1 MKKTLYL
8 FLAISFVFTACKKEE
23 GCTDPIA
30 SNYNADAEED
40 DGSCIFSLV
49 GVWNPYEVSVTANQ
63 TVSMAGQILQ
73 SFDTAYTMTAAEAEI
88 EGNIEFT
95 NAGTVITTN
104 DDGNLETDNYSTSGN
119 TITIIDSYGESSM
132 ATYTVSKTNLS
143 FTITDTETSSDFGA
157 EITSTTEMTINSTRQ

>member
-1 MKKTLYL
+1 MKKTLNL
-8 FLAISFVFTACKKEE
+8 FFAISFVFTACKKEE

-104 DDGNLETDNYSTSGN
+104 DDGNLE
-119 TITIIDSYGESSM
+119 IHLEID
-132 ATYTVSKTNLS
+132 A
-143 FTITDTETSSDFGA
+143 
-157 EITSTTEMTINSTRQ
+157 

>member
-1 MKKTLYL
+1 
-8 FLAISFVFTACKKEE
+8 
-23 GCTDPIA
+23 
-30 SNYNADAEED
+30 
-40 DGSCIFSLV
+40 
-49 GVWNPYEVSVTANQ
+49 
-63 TVSMAGQILQ
+63 MAGQILQ

-119 TITIIDSYGESSM
+119 TITIIDSYGESNM

-143 FTITDTETSSDFGA
+143 FTITDTETTSDFGA